1 MENAEAGP
9 STAHEIR
16 ITTHGKM
23 TNWVTYALEHL
34 KKYEERPLVLHTLPA
49 AQGKGKCPEA
59 QADTGTEADGAP
71 PAAPKPKPNA
81 KKTEGLHPSMATIP
95 RLVSVVEIIKREYLK
110 TLDPGLAERG
120 SLSGLHQ
127 YNEIGDIVEAG
138 YVEREVDAEEE
149 RLESLAQALQGRN
162 HVRQKK
168 IAFMRVTLSRKAI
181 PELVGRGATY
191 QEPSIRKL
199 SRSARARLK
208 KKQRK
213 GEDK

>member
-23 TNWVTYALEHL
+23 TNWVTFALEHF

-49 AQGKGKCPEA
+49 AKGKSPET
-59 QADTGTEADGAP
+59 QADGEADRGPDAGGGS
-71 PAAPKPKPNA
+71 AGSKGKA
-81 KKTEGLHPSMATIP
+81 KKEGLHPSMATIP

-138 YVEREVDAEEE
+138 HVEQEADAEEE

-168 IAFMRVTLSRKAI
+168 IAFMRVTLCRKAI
-181 PELVGRGATY
+181 PELTGRGATCVCSHSSTGMRVLR
-191 QEPSIRKL
+191 ERTDT
-199 SRSARARLK
+199 RS
-208 KKQRK
+208 QPC
-213 GEDK
+213 GS

>member
-1 MENAEAGP
+1 MENAEAGS

-16 ITTHGKM
+16 ITNHGKM
-23 TNWVTYALEHL
+23 TNWVTFALEHF

-49 AQGKGKCPEA
+49 AKGKSPETRA
-59 QADTGTEADGAP
+59 EDTNADVDGASS
-71 PAAPKPKPNA
+71 AGPKAKA

-127 YNEIGDIVEAG
+127 YNEIGDIMEAG

-162 HVRQKK
+162 HVRQNK
-168 IAFMRVTLSRKAI
+168 IAFMRVTLCRKAI
-181 PELVGRGATY
+181 PELIGRGATY
-191 QEPSIRKL
+191 QEPAVRKL
-199 SRSARARLK
+199 SKSARARLK
-208 KKQRK
+208 KKLRK